1 MDTRTSADFE
11 KVGRDSREISSP
23 EVLEKWLAEKPME
36 WAQVI
41 AVRSA
46 LRVFP
51 MVLKAIENRHL
62 HPESWNAAELVL
74 QTWRA
79 SIFAISV
86 ARSNDKSLTIEL
98 AKAAEAVKGPP
109 TGEAPR
115 VALYAADSIH
125 HAGMT
130 LVDVPLRNLAEVMD
144 NSLKAAADAVERIA
158 EVSRPEARGHV
169 SRAINVDFG
178 YLELSPNRSSA
189 SGLGSV
195 LLSEASNALMELPL
209 WPIDIEGV
217 GAMEPSIPR
226 WAADPLDE
234 FERQEQSSNWKLIV
248 DWYRA
253 LLPDPPDQKPYD
265 YLGEKASI
273 AIASLPNEFWTVSDE
288 RSPDDIM
295 DAVVDEARKNG
306 AEWDPIGGVRF
317 VKTEVPDTPTPDP
330 DLEQVTHKTNLTD
343 DRPQGDEDHLGRADI
358 AFMLA
363 NRLQQIWD
371 NQNNGVGD
379 GPTPSFVVHV
389 DAPWGGGKTTFAN
402 YLLRI
407 LNPHKNGDGNE
418 PWKDELPQAQL
429 DYWADKNPWHTVW
442 FNAWQKQHVRPPWWT
457 FYNGFLQS
465 TLNAVWHAGFAKVFV
480 GKDYLPGD
488 RRWLPDIVRN
498 KYEYVEIWFR
508 EYLWR
513 LVAPGNRTRIIV
525 AILSALAFL
534 TLYLIGALEF
544 QPPEGEES
552 GGWQWAGDAA
562 GLIAIATFAWSTF
575 GAFAKSLFIG
585 TPDAAN
591 NYSLGAEDPYQHF
604 KKHYDRYCRE
614 LGRPILVV
622 VDDLDRCDPDYVTEL
637 LSGFQTILA
646 SPRVLIL
653 LLGDKDWL
661 EESFAQSKKEMKE
674 IDVGPEHTFGG
685 RFVEKV
691 IQLSITLP
699 EIDEDTRG
707 VYLRELLGVGD
718 EAAPETAQE
727 SETGSVFKS
736 ALAEHALTKDDF
748 EKIDRAVLQSSIE
761 NREFAA
767 FSTVDEIVANNAAVD
782 EKKLRRSVA
791 RVVAMQASTD
801 EEKEE
806 RIRHQLSGLA
816 YVLPPNPRQIK
827 RIINTVAIISG
838 VALSEQEVR
847 EGTTEWRKLARW
859 IVLMIEWPQTW
870 FTLTQN
876 PDVAETLNQIWNSQ
890 DPDKIKEGLPD
901 TKASKWAMK
910 IDSNEE
916 AKNLL
921 RFKLSNDQSD
931 WPATEPIEKEDIEM
945 FADIMPATSGSL
957 LELPKPKKPEAAGAA
972 S

>member
-1 MDTRTSADFE
+1 MADVVRNLSNDETRLLSADSADAAAAAASSAAVDGIASAAAAAAAFSARAAAASSSTSAARAA
-11 KVGRDSREISSP
+11 GY
-23 EVLEKWLAEKPME
+23 
-36 WAQVI
+36 
-41 AVRSA
+41 
-46 LRVFP
+46 
-51 MVLKAIENRHL
+51 AIE
-62 HPESWNAAELVL
+62 
-74 QTWRA
+74 
-79 SIFAISV
+79 AIP
-86 ARSNDKSLTIEL
+86 A
-98 AKAAEAVKGPP
+98 
-109 TGEAPR
+109 
-115 VALYAADSIH
+115 
-125 HAGMT
+125 
-130 LVDVPLRNLAEVMD
+130 
-144 NSLKAAADAVERIA
+144 
-158 EVSRPEARGHV
+158 
-169 SRAINVDFG
+169 F
-178 YLELSPNRSSA
+178 SA
-189 SGLGSV
+189 SGEIWETVTFECSFLASYKSKEISNQVKDNLHEGSV
-195 LLSEASNALMELPL
+195 EALLSLKL
-209 WPIDIEGV
+209 WPIETKNIAATNRQV
-217 GAMEPSIPR
+217 PW
-226 WAADPLDE
+226 WAAERLDA
-234 FERQEQSSNWKLIV
+234 FERQAWEEKSSWKLIV

-253 LLPDPPDQKPYD
+253 LLPDPPDQKPHD
-265 YLGEKASI
+265 YLGEKASV
-273 AIASLPNEFWTVSDE
+273 AIATLPNEFWTVTDE

-295 DAVVDEARKNG
+295 NAVVDEARKNG
-306 AEWDPIGGVRF
+306 AVWDPIGGVRF
-317 VKTEVPDTPTPDP
+317 VETEVPDTPTPDP
-330 DLEQVTHKTNLTD
+330 ELEQVTHKTNLTD

-407 LNPHKNGDGNE
+407 LNPRKNGDGNE

-604 KKHYDRYCRE
+604 KKHYDRYCRD

-646 SPRVLIL
+646 SPRVVIL

-699 EIDEDTRG
+699 EI
-707 VYLRELLGVGD
+707 
-718 EAAPETAQE
+718 
-727 SETGSVFKS
+727 
-736 ALAEHALTKDDF
+736 
-748 EKIDRAVLQSSIE
+748 
-761 NREFAA
+761 
-767 FSTVDEIVANNAAVD
+767 
-782 EKKLRRSVA
+782 
-791 RVVAMQASTD
+791 
-801 EEKEE
+801 
-806 RIRHQLSGLA
+806 
-816 YVLPPNPRQIK
+816 
-827 RIINTVAIISG
+827 
-838 VALSEQEVR
+838 
-847 EGTTEWRKLARW
+847 
-859 IVLMIEWPQTW
+859 
-870 FTLTQN
+870 
-876 PDVAETLNQIWNSQ
+876 
-890 DPDKIKEGLPD
+890 
-901 TKASKWAMK
+901 
-910 IDSNEE
+910 
-916 AKNLL
+916 
-921 RFKLSNDQSD
+921 
-931 WPATEPIEKEDIEM
+931 
-945 FADIMPATSGSL
+945 
-957 LELPKPKKPEAAGAA
+957 
-972 S
+972 

>member
-1 MDTRTSADFE
+1 MASKTPEVFE
-11 KVGRDSREISSP
+11 KVGADVPDISSP
-23 EVLEKWLAEKPME
+23 EELRNWLTDKPVE

-41 AVRSA
+41 ALRSA

-51 MVLKAIENRHL
+51 LVFGVQEVSDKLLSRHL
-62 HPESWNAAELVL
+62 KSGLIL
-74 QTWRA
+74 QVWR
-79 SIFAISV
+79 STFISSV
-86 ARSNDKSLTIEL
+86 ASTYPTDEMRRAAAAADHADHAARAAAAADHAARAADHADHAARAAAYASRAAARAADAAQIWQTNNFETGFLNSYGSND
-98 AKAAEAVKGPP
+98 P
-109 TGEAPR
+109 
-115 VALYAADSIH
+115 
-125 HAGMT
+125 
-130 LVDVPLRNLAEVMD
+130 
-144 NSLKAAADAVERIA
+144 KAAA
-158 EVSRPEARGHV
+158 
-169 SRAINVDFG
+169 
-178 YLELSPNRSSA
+178 
-189 SGLGSV
+189 
-195 LLSEASNALMELPL
+195 ALMELPL

-217 GAMEPSIPR
+217 GATEPSIPR
-226 WAADPLDE
+226 WVAEPLDA
-234 FERQEQSSNWKLIV
+234 FERQAWDEKSSWKLIV

-253 LLPDPPDQKPYD
+253 LLPDPPDQKPHD
-265 YLGEKASI
+265 YLGAKASI
-273 AIASLPNEFWTVSDE
+273 AIASLPNDFWIATRT
-288 RSPDDIM
+288 RSPVDIM
-295 DAVVDEARKNG
+295 DNVVRVARENG
-306 AEWDPIGGVRF
+306 AEWDPVGGVRF
-317 VKTEVPDTPTPDP
+317 VEKEVPDPPAPEPNQNSDI
-330 DLEQVTHKTNLTD
+330 EQVTHKTNLTD

-371 NQNNGVGD
+371 NQNNGADD

-407 LNPHKNGDGNE
+407 LNPHKNGDRNE

-429 DYWADKNPWHTVW
+429 DYWAEETPWHTVW

-465 TLNAVWHAGFAKVFV
+465 TLNAVWHAGFAKIFV

-488 RRWLPDIVRN
+488 RRWLPDIIRN

-513 LVAPGNRTRIIV
+513 LVAPGNRTRIII
-525 AILSALAFL
+525 AALSAIAFL
-534 TLYLIGALEF
+534 TLWLVGALEF
-544 QPPEGEES
+544 KPPEGDDS
-552 GGWQWAGDAA
+552 GGWRWAGDAA

-575 GAFAKSLFIG
+575 SAFAKSLFIG

-591 NYSLGAEDPYQHF
+591 NYSLGAEDPFQHF
-604 KKHYDRYCRE
+604 KKHYDRYCRG

-646 SPRVLIL
+646 SPRVVIL

-674 IDVGPEHTFGG
+674 IDVGQEHTFGG

-699 EIDEDTRG
+699 EIDEDTRR
-707 VYLRELLGVGD
+707 VYLSELLGVGG
-718 EAAPETAQE
+718 EAAPEIEHEIEAA
-727 SETGSVFKS
+727 SVFQS
-736 ALAEHALTKDDF
+736 ALSEHELSKDDF

-761 NREFAA
+761 NREIAA
-767 FSTVDEIVANNAAVD
+767 FSTVEEIVAGNAAID
-782 EKKLRRSVA
+782 EKKFRRSVA

-838 VALSEQEVR
+838 VALSEKEVR

-876 PDVAETLNQIWNSQ
+876 PDIADTLNQIWNSS
-890 DPDKIKEGLPD
+890 DPDTIKEKLPD
-901 TKASKWAMK
+901 IDASNWAKK
-910 IDSNEE
+910 IDDNEG

-921 RFKLSNDQSD
+921 RFKLTSVQSD
-931 WPATEPIEKEDIEM
+931 WPDNEPIEKEDIQK

-957 LELPKPKKPEAAGAA
+957 LDLPKPKKPDPKKEDANA
-972 S
+972 